1 MAINFNDL
9 NQGRVGILGLDDVI
23 TQSSNAPLQ
32 TAFSLNPLNLLPGFG
47 KSDEQKAL
55 EQIQGLREDQ
65 RKITAPAGGDP
76 NLLKQTNEFQY
87 NKYQEIEKQ
96 IEDLKKQ
103 FPSDTAV
110 QEASLTNQFGF
121 PLMASL
127 DTSLPNM
134 SNQNLANMSN
144 QEFENLL
151 NSVDFSKAMDLID
164 ARQKGKDALDTSGVT
179 QAIERAKEREALDIR
194 KFMPGSIPGSVALST
209 TTTDP
214 MDIREQ
220 NRLGNLAV
228 DEILGDRAV
237 TFDAPYMST
246 ALKMVPKPTFGQRL
260 SSGINQLKTN
270 LGTGFN
276 QVKSD
281 IGSFLG
287 SGGVTGILARG
298 LGGILS
304 AFLPKET
311 PIDKFNK
318 QFSVQNLGGDPYGY
332 YNDLRAGNLT
342 GQDPFGVNTV
352 SRFGD
357 YQKHYRDYLDAF
369 NNQTKFKGLYTPKK
383 TSKFAQDKADFA
395 REVLGLKKTSSNI
408 TGTPLIVSGSVFEQD
423 KGRDDD
429 RGSTGST
436 GGGGFGAADFGP
448 GDDEFGAL

>member
-1 MAINFNDL
+1 MAINFNNL

-65 RKITAPAGGDP
+65 RKITAPVQGDL
-76 NLLKQTNEFQY
+76 NLLKDNEFQY

-96 IEDLKKQ
+96 IENLKKQ

-121 PLMASL
+121 PLTASL
-127 DTSLPNM
+127 DTSLPNI
-134 SNQNLANMSN
+134 SNRNLANMSN
-144 QEFENLL
+144 EEFENLL

-164 ARQKGKDALDTSGVT
+164 ARQKEKDALDISGVA

-194 KFMPGSIPGSVALST
+194 KFMPGSIPGSVVRST

-220 NRLGNLAV
+220 NRLGNLAI

-246 ALKMVPKPTFGQRL
+246 GLKMVPKITIGDRL
-260 SSGINQLKTN
+260 SSGINQLKT
-270 LGTGFN
+270 GFGK
-276 QVKSD
+276 VKSD
-281 IGSFLG
+281 IGSFIG
-287 SGGVTGILARG
+287 SGGFGGMVARG
-298 LGGILS
+298 LGGILQ
-304 AFLPKET
+304 ALLPKET
-311 PIDKFNK
+311 PMDKFNK

-352 SRFGD
+352 SKFGD
-357 YQKHYRDYLDAF
+357 YQKHYRDYLNAF
-369 NNQTKFKGLYTPKK
+369 NNQTKFKGIYTPKK
-383 TSKFAQDKADFA
+383 TSKFARDKADFA
-395 REVLGLKKTSSNI
+395 KEVLGLKKTSPNI

-423 KGRDDD
+423 RGRDDD

-448 GDDEFGAL
+448 GDDEFGSL

>member
-246 ALKMVPKPTFGQRL
+246 GLKMVPKPTIGDRL
-260 SSGINQLKTN
+260 SSGINQLKT
-270 LGTGFN
+270 GFGK
-276 QVKSD
+276 VKSD
-281 IGSFLG
+281 IGSFIG
-287 SGGVTGILARG
+287 SGGFGGMVARG
-298 LGGILS
+298 LGGILQ
-304 AFLPKET
+304 ALLPKES

-332 YNDLRAGNLT
+332 YDSLRAGNLT

-352 SRFGD
+352 SGFGD
-357 YQKHYRDYLDAF
+357 YQKHYRDYLNAF

-383 TSKFAQDKADFA
+383 TSKFARDKADFA
-395 REVLGLKKTSSNI
+395 ETVLGLKKTSPNI
-408 TGTPLIVSGSVFEQD
+408 TGTPLIVGGSVFEQD

-429 RGSTGST
+429 RGSTGGG

-448 GDDEFGAL
+448 GDDEFGSL

>member
-9 NQGRVGILGLDDVI
+9 NQGRVGIIGLDNVI
-23 TQSSNAPLQ
+23 AQPSIAPSQ
-32 TAFSLNPLNLLPGFG
+32 QAGLLELITPNFM

-55 EQIQGLREDQ
+55 EQIQDLREQ
-65 RKITAPAGGDP
+65 ENQIKGLGEGAIE
-76 NLLKQTNEFQY
+76 LKKDELQNIQ
-87 NKYQEIEKQ
+87 KQ

-121 PLMASL
+121 PLTASL

-194 KFMPGSIPGSVALST
+194 KFTSPGSIPGSVLRST

-228 DEILGDRAV
+228 DEILGNRAV

-246 ALKMVPKPTFGQRL
+246 GLKMVPKSTFGDRL
-260 SSGINQLKTN
+260 SSGINLLKTN

-276 QVKSD
+276 KVKSD
-281 IGSFLG
+281 IGSFIG
-287 SGGVTGILARG
+287 SGGFGGMAARA
-298 LGGILS
+298 LGGILQ
-304 AFLPKET
+304 AVLPKES
-311 PIDKFNK
+311 PMDKFNK

-352 SRFGD
+352 SGFGD
-357 YQKHYRDYLDAF
+357 YQKHYRDYLNAF
-369 NNQTKFKGLYTPKK
+369 NTQTKFKGLYTPKK

-395 REVLGLKKTSSNI
+395 KEVLGLKKTSPNI
-408 TGTPLIVSGSVFEQD
+408 TGTPLIVGGSVFEQD
-423 KGRDDD
+423 RDRDDD

-448 GDDEFGAL
+448 GDDEFGSL

>member
-32 TAFSLNPLNLLPGFG
+32 TAFSLNPLDYIPFG

-110 QEASLTNQFGF
+110 QEASLTNRFGF
-121 PLMASL
+121 PLTASL
-127 DTSLPNM
+127 DTS
-134 SNQNLANMSN
+134 
-144 QEFENLL
+144 
-151 NSVDFSKAMDLID
+151 
-164 ARQKGKDALDTSGVT
+164 GVA
-179 QAIERAKEREALDIR
+179 QAIEKAKAREELDNR
-194 KFMPGSIPGSVALST
+194 KFMSGFT
-209 TTTDP
+209 NRTTTDP

-220 NRLGNLAV
+220 NRLGNLAAN
-228 DEILGDRAV
+228 ELFMSKPAV

-270 LGTGFN
+270 LGTGFGKI
-276 QVKSD
+276 KSD
-281 IGSFLG
+281 IGDFIS
-287 SGGVTGILARG
+287 SGGTIGAIA
-298 LGGILS
+298 GGIGSLLN
-304 AFLPKET
+304 ALFDTET
-311 PIDKFNK
+311 PMDKFNK

-332 YNDLRAGNLT
+332 YDSLRAGNLT

-352 SRFGD
+352 SKFGD
-357 YQKHYRDYLDAF
+357 YQKHYRDYLNAF

-383 TSKFAQDKADFA
+383 TSKFARDKADFA
-395 REVLGLKKTSSNI
+395 KEVLGLKKTSPNI
-408 TGTPLIVSGSVFEQD
+408 TGTPLIVGGSVFEQD
-423 KGRDDD
+423 RGRDDD

-448 GDDEFGAL
+448 GDDEFGSL

>member
-1 MAINFNDL
+1 MAINFNNL
-9 NQGRVGILGLDDVI
+9 NQNRAGIIGLDDVI

-32 TAFSLNPLNLLPGFG
+32 TAFSLNPLNLIPGFG

-121 PLMASL
+121 PLTASL
-127 DTSLPNM
+127 DTS
-134 SNQNLANMSN
+134 
-144 QEFENLL
+144 
-151 NSVDFSKAMDLID
+151 
-164 ARQKGKDALDTSGVT
+164 GVA
-179 QAIERAKEREALDIR
+179 QAIEKAKAREELDNR
-194 KFMPGSIPGSVALST
+194 KFMSGFT
-209 TTTDP
+209 NRTTTDP

-220 NRLGNLAV
+220 NRLGNLAAN
-228 DEILGDRAV
+228 ELFMSKPAV

-246 ALKMVPKPTFGQRL
+246 GLKMVPKPTFGQRL
-260 SSGINQLKTN
+260 SSGINQLKT
-270 LGTGFN
+270 GFGK
-276 QVKSD
+276 VKSD
-281 IGSFLG
+281 IGDFIS
-287 SGGVTGILARG
+287 SGGTIGAIA
-298 LGGILS
+298 GGIGSLLN
-304 AFLPKET
+304 ALFDTET
-311 PIDKFNK
+311 PMDKFNK

-332 YNDLRAGNLT
+332 YNSLRAGNLT

-352 SRFGD
+352 SKFGD
-357 YQKHYRDYLDAF
+357 YQKHYRDYLNAF

-383 TSKFAQDKADFA
+383 TSKFARDKADFA
-395 REVLGLKKTSSNI
+395 KEVLGLKKTSPNI
-408 TGTPLIVSGSVFEQD
+408 TGTPLIVGGSVFEQD
-423 KGRDDD
+423 RGRDDD

-448 GDDEFGAL
+448 GDDEFGSL

>member
-32 TAFSLNPLNLLPGFG
+32 TAFSLNPLNLIPGFG

-76 NLLKQTNEFQY
+76 NLLKETNEFQY

-121 PLMASL
+121 PLTASL
-127 DTSLPNM
+127 DTS
-134 SNQNLANMSN
+134 
-144 QEFENLL
+144 
-151 NSVDFSKAMDLID
+151 
-164 ARQKGKDALDTSGVT
+164 GVA
-179 QAIERAKEREALDIR
+179 QAIEKAKAREALDIR
-194 KFMPGSIPGSVALST
+194 KFMPGSIPGSVLRRT

-246 ALKMVPKPTFGQRL
+246 GLKMVPKPTFGDRL
-260 SSGINQLKTN
+260 SSGINQLKT
-270 LGTGFN
+270 GFGK
-276 QVKSD
+276 VKSD
-281 IGSFLG
+281 IGDFIS
-287 SGGVTGILARG
+287 SGGTLGAIA
-298 LGGILS
+298 GGIGSLLQ
-304 AFLPKET
+304 ALLPKES

-352 SRFGD
+352 SGFGD
-357 YQKHYRDYLDAF
+357 YQKHYRDYLNAF

-395 REVLGLKKTSSNI
+395 KEVLGLKKTSPNI

-423 KGRDDD
+423 RGRDDD
-429 RGSTGST
+429 RGSTG

>member
-1 MAINFNDL
+1 MAINFNNL

-32 TAFSLNPLNLLPGFG
+32 TAFSLNPLNLIPGFG

-55 EQIQGLREDQ
+55 EQIQELREDQ
-65 RKITAPAGGDP
+65 RTITAPVQGDL
-76 NLLKQTNEFQY
+76 NLLKDNEFQY
-87 NKYQEIEKQ
+87 NRYQEIEKQ

-110 QEASLTNQFGF
+110 QEASLTNRFGF
-121 PLMASL
+121 PLTASL
-127 DTSLPNM
+127 DTSG
-134 SNQNLANMSN
+134 
-144 QEFENLL
+144 
-151 NSVDFSKAMDLID
+151 VSK
-164 ARQKGKDALDTSGVT
+164 
-179 QAIERAKEREALDIR
+179 AIERAKEREALDIR
-194 KFMPGSIPGSVALST
+194 KFMPGSIPGSVAIST

-214 MDIREQ
+214 MDLREQ
-220 NRLGNLAV
+220 NRLGNYT
-228 DEILGDRAV
+228 GDRVV

-246 ALKMVPKPTFGQRL
+246 GLKMVPKLTFGDKL

-270 LGTGFN
+270 LGTGFRK
-276 QVKSD
+276 VKSD
-281 IGSFLG
+281 IGDFIS
-287 SGGVTGILARG
+287 SGGTVGAIA
-298 LGGILS
+298 GGIGSLLN
-304 AFLPKET
+304 ALFDTET

-352 SRFGD
+352 SKFGD

-369 NNQTKFKGLYTPKK
+369 NNQTKFKGIYTPRK

-395 REVLGLKKTSSNI
+395 REVLGLKKTSPNI
-408 TGTPLIVSGSVFEQD
+408 TGTPLIVGGSVFEQD
-423 KGRDDD
+423 RGRDDD
-429 RGSTGST
+429 RGSTGS

>member
-1 MAINFNDL
+1 MAINFNNL

-32 TAFSLNPLNLLPGFG
+32 TAFSLNPLNLIPGFG

-55 EQIQGLREDQ
+55 EQIQELREDQ
-65 RKITAPAGGDP
+65 RTITAPVQGDL
-76 NLLKQTNEFQY
+76 NLLKDNEFQY
-87 NKYQEIEKQ
+87 NRYQEIEKQ

-110 QEASLTNQFGF
+110 QEASLTNRFGF
-121 PLMASL
+121 PLTASL
-127 DTSLPNM
+127 DTSG
-134 SNQNLANMSN
+134 
-144 QEFENLL
+144 
-151 NSVDFSKAMDLID
+151 VSK
-164 ARQKGKDALDTSGVT
+164 
-179 QAIERAKEREALDIR
+179 AIERAKEREALDIR
-194 KFMPGSIPGSVALST
+194 KFMPGSIPGSVAIST

-214 MDIREQ
+214 MDLREQ
-220 NRLGNLAV
+220 NRLGNYT
-228 DEILGDRAV
+228 GDRVV

-246 ALKMVPKPTFGQRL
+246 GLKMVPKLTFGDKL

-270 LGTGFN
+270 LGTGFRK
-276 QVKSD
+276 VKSD
-281 IGSFLG
+281 IGDFIS
-287 SGGVTGILARG
+287 SGGTVGAIA
-298 LGGILS
+298 GGIGSLLN
-304 AFLPKET
+304 ALFDTET

-352 SRFGD
+352 SKFGD

-369 NNQTKFKGLYTPKK
+369 NNQTKFKGIYTPRK

-395 REVLGLKKTSSNI
+395 KEVLGLKKTSPNI
-408 TGTPLIVSGSVFEQD
+408 TGTPLIVGGSVFEQD
-423 KGRDDD
+423 RGRDDD